1 MSNKHKSED
10 HKINAVQYYLSDKN
24 ISQLEVCNIFKC
36 SPRSLMRWVK
46 RYNEENGIKRHNKKS
61 MSYKVK
67 KEHVKFILNEIKKN
81 KTITMAEI
89 KEKINDVFNIS
100 LSRYHINRIVKDNN
114 YTLKI
119 TKIRPLY

>member
-1 MSNKHKSED
+1 
-10 HKINAVQYYLSDKN
+10 
-24 ISQLEVCNIFKC
+24 
-36 SPRSLMRWVK
+36 MRWVK

-67 KEHVKFILNEIKKN
+67 KEHVIFILNEIKKN
-81 KTITMAEI
+81 KTITMAEL

-114 YTLKI
+114 YK
-119 TKIRPLY
+119 R

>member
-1 MSNKHKSED
+1 M
-10 HKINAVQYYLSDKN
+10 
-24 ISQLEVCNIFKC
+24 
-36 SPRSLMRWVK
+36 
-46 RYNEENGIKRHNKKS
+46 GIKRHNKKS

-67 KEHVKFILNEIKKN
+67 KEHVRFILNEIKKN
-81 KTITMAEI
+81 KTITMAEL

-119 TKIRPLY
+119 TKIRHIPNKRFGKDVDINEN